1 VSAPEPLFAP
11 QPVALRARPW
21 AHRVLAWLGWRV
33 VFDGLPTRQGV
44 FIVYPHTSNWDF
56 PYSVMAKWAIGLDV
70 KFWAKDSLFRVPLF
84 GTWLR
89 WLGGVSLS
97 RKGSQGAVAEMLGHF
112 AAAQRE
118 DRFFWLALSPE
129 GTRGRTEGWRSG
141 FYQVAL
147 GANVPLALVRLDY
160 ARKTVDVSQFVRL
173 SGDQVADY
181 AHMAAALGTS
191 QGRYADQASPIR
203 PIPR

>member
-1 VSAPEPLFAP
+1 MSVP
-11 QPVALRARPW
+11 QVLPGPHAVALPPRPW
-21 AHRVLAWLGWRV
+21 AHAVLRWFGWRV
-33 VFDGLPTRQGV
+33 VFDGLPARQGV
-44 FIVYPHTSNWDF
+44 FVVYPHTSNWDF
-56 PYSVMAKWAIGLDV
+56 PYAVMAKWAIGLDL

-97 RKGSQGAVAEMLGHF
+97 RTRSQGAVSEMLGHF
-112 AAAQRE
+112 AQAQRE

-129 GTRGRTEGWRSG
+129 GTRRRTEGWRSG

-147 GANVPLALVRLDY
+147 GADVPLALVRLDY
-160 ARKTVDVSQFVRL
+160 AQKTVDVSAFVRL
-173 SGDQVADY
+173 SGDAQADY
-181 AHMAAALGTS
+181 AHMAAVLGSS
-191 QGRYADQASPIR
+191 QGRHADQASPIR

>member
-1 VSAPEPLFAP
+1 MSAPELLPAP

-21 AHRVLAWLGWRV
+21 AHAVLRWLGWRV
-33 VFDGLPTRQGV
+33 VFEGLPARQGV

-97 RKGSQGAVAEMLGHF
+97 RKGSQGAVGEMLGHF
-112 AAAQRE
+112 AAAQRD

-160 ARKTVDVSQFVRL
+160 AQKTVDVSQFVRL
-173 SGDQVADY
+173 SGDQAADY
-181 AHMAAALGTS
+181 AHMAAALGSS
-191 QGRYADQASPIR
+191 QGRHADQASPIR
-203 PIPR
+203 PIRR

>member
-1 VSAPEPLFAP
+1 VSAPQALQGPHD
-11 QPVALRARPW
+11 VALQSRPW
-21 AHRVLAWLGWRV
+21 AHRVLGWFGWRV
-33 VFDGLPTRQGV
+33 VFDGLPARQGV

-97 RKGSQGAVAEMLGHF
+97 RKGAQGAVGEMLAHF
-112 AAAQRE
+112 EQARRE

-141 FYQVAL
+141 FYQVAR
-147 GANVPLALVRLDY
+147 GADVPVALVRLDY
-160 ARKTVDVSQFVRL
+160 ARKTVDVSAFVQL
-173 SGDQVADY
+173 SGDEAADY
-181 AHMAAALGTS
+181 AHMAAVLGTS
-191 QGRYADQASPIR
+191 QGRHADQASPIR

>member
-1 VSAPEPLFAP
+1 MAL
-11 QPVALRARPW
+11 QPRPW
-21 AHRVLAWLGWRV
+21 AHRVLAGLGWRV
-33 VFDGLPTRQGV
+33 VFDGLPSRQGV

-56 PYSVMAKWAIGLDV
+56 PYSVLAKWAIGLDV

-97 RKGSQGAVAEMLGHF
+97 RKGSQGAVREMLGHF
-112 AAAQRE
+112 EQARRE

-141 FYQVAL
+141 FYQVAR
-147 GANVPLALVRLDY
+147 GADVPLALVRLDY
-160 ARKTVDVSQFVRL
+160 AGKTVDVSQFVRL
-173 SGDQVADY
+173 SGDVAADY
-181 AHMAAALGTS
+181 EHMSAALS
-191 QGRYADQASPIR
+191 SSKGRHADQASPIR

>member
-1 VSAPEPLFAP
+1 MSVP
-11 QPVALRARPW
+11 QVLPGPHAVALPPRPW
-21 AHRVLAWLGWRV
+21 AHAVLRWFGWRV
-33 VFDGLPTRQGV
+33 VFDGLPARQGV
-44 FIVYPHTSNWDF
+44 FVVYPHTSNWDF
-56 PYSVMAKWAIGLDV
+56 PYAVMAKWAIGLDL

-97 RKGSQGAVAEMLGHF
+97 RTGSQGAVSEMLGHF
-112 AAAQRE
+112 AKALRE

-129 GTRGRTEGWRSG
+129 GTRRRTEGWRSG

-147 GANVPLALVRLDY
+147 GADVPLALVRLDY
-160 ARKTVDVSQFVRL
+160 AQKTVDVSAFVRL
-173 SGDQVADY
+173 SGDTQADY
-181 AHMAAALGTS
+181 AHITAVLASS
-191 QGRYADQASPIR
+191 QGKHADQASPIR

>member
-1 VSAPEPLFAP
+1 MSVP
-11 QPVALRARPW
+11 QVLQGPHAVTLPSRPW
-21 AHRVLAWLGWRV
+21 AHRVLGWLGWRV
-33 VFDGLPTRQGV
+33 VFEGLPSRQGV

-97 RKGSQGAVAEMLGHF
+97 RKGSHGAVGAMQAHF
-112 AAAQRE
+112 EQARRE

-129 GTRGRTEGWRSG
+129 GTRSRTEGWRSG
-141 FYQVAL
+141 FYQVAR
-147 GANVPLALVRLDY
+147 GADVPVALVRLDY
-160 ARKTVDVSQFVRL
+160 ARKTVDVSAFVRL
-173 SGDQVADY
+173 SGDEAVDY
-181 AHMAAALGTS
+181 AHMAAVLGSS
-191 QGRYADQASPIR
+191 QGRYPDQASPIR